1 MKRSEFKEAN
11 KGEETK
17 DEMKEHKEDEGSE
30 RRFEETNESEETI
43 GSEESRAAAV
53 RHAEILGLFK
63 DLSSSSIRRILE
75 PHS

>member
-43 GSEESRAAAV
+43 
-53 RHAEILGLFK
+53 
-63 DLSSSSIRRILE
+63 
-75 PHS
+75 